1 MNLYNGLRGISITC
15 SALCAAALLGSV
27 PSAALAGNFSV
38 SPLRVEMKGS
48 HRLEVL
54 TITNADDAP
63 LSIQV
68 ELKAWSQQSGEEQL
82 DDTHELL
89 VTPPIFKMGPHG
101 QQVVRIALRRDADP
115 TRELDYRVL
124 LTEIP
129 PPPSKD
135 FSGMQVAL
143 RLSLPIFVAPAVA
156 EHSELNWSAQWQAD
170 GTVQVTA
177 NNSGNAHTRVT
188 DFDVQFGSADRTTH
202 VGVTRY
208 VLPQSSVSWLV
219 KPPEGI
225 EAHSVL
231 RVQGGGDRGQFS
243 AGVTDVGA

>member
-1 MNLYNGLRGISITC
+1 VNLYSGLRRISITC
-15 SALCAAALLGSV
+15 PALCALALLCVLS
-27 PSAALAGNFSV
+27 PAAHAGNFSV

-54 TITNADDAP
+54 TISNADDAP
-63 LSIQV
+63 LTIQV
-68 ELKAWSQQSGEEQL
+68 ELKNWSQQAGEDQL
-82 DDTHELL
+82 DDTKDLL

-129 PPPSKD
+129 PPPAKD

-143 RLSLPIFVAPAVA
+143 QLSLPIFVAPPVF
-156 EHSELNWSAQWQAD
+156 EHVELNWSARWQAD
-170 GTVQVTA
+170 GSVQITA

-188 DFDVQFGSADRTTH
+188 DFDVQFGGPERSTH

-208 VLPQSSVSWLV
+208 VLAHSSISWTV
-219 KPPEGI
+219 RPPEGTQV
-225 EAHSVL
+225 HSAL
-231 RVQGGGDRGQFS
+231 KVQGASDRGDFS
-243 AGVTDVGA
+243 AGVVDAGV

>member
-1 MNLYNGLRGISITC
+1 MNLNNRLRGISITC
-15 SALCAAALLGSV
+15 AALCGAALLGAV
-27 PSAALAGNFSV
+27 PTAALAGNFSV

-54 TITNADDAP
+54 TITNAEDAP

-68 ELKAWSQQSGEEQL
+68 ELKNWSQQAGEEQL
-82 DDTHELL
+82 EDTRELL
-89 VTPPIFKMGPHG
+89 VTPPIFKIGPHG
-101 QQVVRIALRRDADP
+101 QQVVRIALRREPDAA
-115 TRELDYRVL
+115 RELDYRVL

-143 RLSLPIFVAPAVA
+143 QLSLPIFVAPPVAV
-156 EHSELNWSAQWQAD
+156 HSELNWSAQWQPD
-170 GTVQVTA
+170 GSVQITA
-177 NNSGNAHTRVT
+177 SNSGNAHTRVT
-188 DFDVQFGSADRTTH
+188 DFDVQFGSADRTSH

-208 VLPQSSVSWLV
+208 VLPQSSVSWIV

-225 EAHSVL
+225 EAHVAL
-231 RVQGGGDRGQFS
+231 RVQGAGDRGQFG
-243 AGVTDVGA
+243 AGVSDAGT

>member
-1 MNLYNGLRGISITC
+1 MNLYNRLPRISITC
-15 SALCAAALLGSV
+15 FPLGAFLLLAAV
-27 PSAALAGNFSV
+27 PTLVVAGNFSV

-63 LSIQV
+63 LSVEV
-68 ELKAWSQQSGEEQL
+68 ELKNWSQQAGLEQL

-143 RLSLPIFVAPAVA
+143 QLSLPIFVAPPVA

-170 GTVQVTA
+170 GTVLITA
-177 NNSGNAHTRVT
+177 SNSGNAHTRVT
-188 DFDVQFGSADRTTH
+188 DFDVQFGSADRTSH

-208 VLPQSSVSWLV
+208 VLPQSSVSWIV
-219 KPPEGI
+219 RPPAGI
-225 EAHSVL
+225 DAHVPL
-231 RVQGGGDRGQFS
+231 RVQGAGERGEFA
-243 AGVTDVGA
+243 AGVSDAGI